1 MFESIVSALHLLL
14 STLGIVGGGIDV
26 TALGGMT
33 GAIALAITLMTVTVV
48 MLGVVAML
56 HRAPGGTSPPHPQRA
71 IDISSPLTQSDPDAP
86 GHPRPRAPQF
96 VATAT

>member
-1 MFESIVSALHLLL
+1 VFESIVSTLHLLL

-33 GAIALAITLMTVTVV
+33 GAIAVAIALMAATVV
-48 MLGVVAML
+48 IAAVVAML
-56 HRAPGGTSPPHPQRA
+56 HRAPGGASPPHPLRA